1 MGADCQSLK
10 KGRYTKEKKK
20 HQKSMMNRQ
29 TTSHKILQAKQKTKH
44 HEINLFIY
52 QSILLLLHF
61 DGFNSWGRIYDLGM
75 LWRHSFEIAL
85 MSDSLCRTY
94 WGRWKLEHSPFRM
107 HFIVETPDLFF
118 TLISV
123 SKSKYII
130 NYRCIIHHKFFVN
143 FSVRIWTV

>member
-1 MGADCQSLK
+1 MMSALDLCLAGRMGADCQSLK

-61 DGFNSWGRIYDLGM
+61 DGFNS
-75 LWRHSFEIAL
+75 
-85 MSDSLCRTY
+85 
-94 WGRWKLEHSPFRM
+94 
-107 HFIVETPDLFF
+107 
-118 TLISV
+118 ISAEV
-123 SKSKYII
+123 GYMI
-130 NYRCIIHHKFFVN
+130 
-143 FSVRIWTV
+143 